1 MKKEYADNSNV
12 FKKYNEWY
20 TRYGIKETDNLKIEL
35 GEEYGQEEYD
45 AMSAEELES
54 ALKEKGLF

>member
-35 GEEYGQEEYD
+35 GEEYGKEECD